1 MRKLIST
8 CFRGMHPAIV
18 EYEGLVMAQLTLIR
32 T

>member
-1 MRKLIST
+1 
-8 CFRGMHPAIV
+8 MHPAIV